1 MNFKRQEHRDYYLLD
16 TDVENIFINE
26 YMASAPGDFV
36 KVYLFALMYAGLP
49 EAMDNEMIAKQLGL
63 QEEDVLKAWTYWEKM
78 GVIKKNRTNEEDKFH
93 YQVEFVNL
101 KELLYGKEVKKKKPA
116 VDEST
121 KALMSDKTVQSMY
134 QSIERIAGRV
144 ISSSE
149 MMEILSWINEFNA
162 SPEIIVYAFSYC
174 KTREK
179 QNIKYIAAVVKRWVS
194 EGLSDVLAVE
204 EYLKETDQRHYLYRR
219 VCKALG
225 FARNATEE
233 EMKIMDKWFGDMNYT
248 IDKVLE
254 ACSKTSGISNP
265 NINYVNKIL
274 VNWHNAENG
283 KTPDGK
289 PKPVPASVVQKYYNY
304 LRSKS
309 EEEVENRKREV
320 YEKVP
325 EIRAVEEKMNT
336 CRMKISKMIISNR
349 VDKETEVKKLQN
361 QIEDLTGEKAVL
373 LTDND
378 FELDYMDVHYKCRK
392 CKDTGTNDEGGRC
405 TCFDLRVSEAELW
418 QKNSTYSN
426 SKKIK
431 I

>member
-1 MNFKRQEHRDYYLLD
+1 MNFKRQQRKDYYLLD

-26 YMASAPGDFV
+26 YMTSPPGDFV
-36 KVYLFALMYAGLP
+36 KIYLFALMYAGLD
-49 EAMDNEMIAKQLGL
+49 ETMNNEIIAKQLGL
-63 QEEDVLKAWTYWEKM
+63 REEDVLKAWTYWEEM
-78 GVIKKNRTNEEDKFH
+78 GVIRKNRVNAENKFD

-101 KELLYGKEVKKKKPA
+101 KELLYGKEAKKKKSP
-116 VDEST
+116 VDENT

-144 ISSSE
+144 ISSAE
-149 MMEILSWINEFNA
+149 MMEILSWINDYNA
-162 SPEIIVYAFSYC
+162 SPEIIVYAYSYC
-174 KTREK
+174 KNREK

-204 EYLKETDQRHYLYRR
+204 EYLKNTDQRHYLYRR

-233 EMKIMDKWFGDMNYT
+233 EMKIMDKWFGSMNFT
-248 IDKVLE
+248 LDKVLE
-254 ACSKTSGISNP
+254 ACSKTTGISNP

-274 VNWHNAENG
+274 VNWHNEKNG
-283 KTPDGK
+283 KTPEGK
-289 PKPVPASVVQKYYNY
+289 PKPIPASVVQKYYQY
-304 LRSKS
+304 LRSRA
-309 EEEVENRKREV
+309 EEEAEKRIKEV

-325 EIRAVEEKMNT
+325 RIRAVEEEMST
-336 CRMKISKMIISNR
+336 CRMEISKMIISR
-349 VDKETEVKKLQN
+349 RSDKEAAVKKLQAK
-361 QIEDLTGEKAVL
+361 IDDLTGEKAVL

-405 TCFDLRVSEAELW
+405 TCYDLRASEAELW
-418 QKNSTYSN
+418 QKNSTN
-426 SKKIK
+426 SINSRD
-431 I
+431 